1 MGSMDSMVVNSVET
15 LGLAE
20 LDRQHRV
27 LVEAI
32 DGLREG
38 VRDPGSDVSAWIQVI
53 EVVRDHFA
61 WEEAEMR
68 REGFPDLVSHR
79 RDHSRQLRTL
89 EDHRVRMEREGIP
102 EPGAVSALV
111 AWNERHIR
119 SRDRE
124 FAQFLQDPETW
135 WARRELASW
144 EDDRFLSRVG

>member
-1 MGSMDSMVVNSVET
+1 MDSMDSMVVNSVEA

-20 LDRQHRV
+20 LDRQHRL

-32 DGLREG
+32 AGLRDD
-38 VRDPGSDVSAWIQVI
+38 VRDPGRDAPAWARLI

-79 RDHSRQLRTL
+79 RDHSRQIRSI
-89 EDHRVRMEREGIP
+89 EEHRARMVRDGVL
-102 EPGAVSALV
+102 EPGTVPALK
-111 AWNERHIR
+111 AWNVRHIR